1 MTQAPAA
8 LPPRA
13 APQRHDGW
21 TPDRQ
26 RLFLEKL
33 AECGTVQ
40 DACRAVGM
48 SPASAYALRQRKS
61 GALFALGWAAAL
73 RHARERLADE
83 LLSRAMH
90 GCTETVERGD
100 EVITRHRFDNRLSM
114 AMLTRL
120 DREAEKLDDAART
133 VTTVADD
140 FEALLDCVETGD
152 TEAEAAFAAAHRRAP
167 LGQQKPALADPGLMH
182 TLTEAQRRRAYA
194 AMRPEDIDTSDLDP
208 ANSEDWTADQWERA
222 YHSGLIDE
230 VDDGDDAAYDP
241 FAADDDDDEDDA
253 PDNDQHPDPDA
264 RAAARTGGGERPPEI
279 PWHLST
285 SSTSPGR

>member
-1 MTQAPAA
+1 MTQLPAPHS
-8 LPPRA
+8 PRTA
-13 APQRHDGW
+13 TQRHDGW
-21 TPDRQ
+21 TPERQ
-26 RLFLEKL
+26 RIFLETL

-40 DACRAVGM
+40 DACRAAGM

-100 EVITRHRFDNRLSM
+100 EIITRHRFDNRLSM

-120 DREAEKLDDAART
+120 DREAEKFDEAART
-133 VTTVADD
+133 VTTVAED

-152 TEAEAAFAAAHRRAP
+152 AEAEAAFVAAHRPPPFAP
-167 LGQQKPALADPGLMH
+167 PKPTLAETELMLALA
-182 TLTEAQRRRAYA
+182 EADRLKAYA

-208 ANSEDWTADQWERA
+208 DDFADWTDDQWERA
-222 YHSGLIDE
+222 YRSGL
-230 VDDGDDAAYDP
+230 VDAVEQCDAE
-241 FAADDDDDEDDA
+241 DDDEDDEDGDEEVA
-253 PDNDQHPDPDA
+253 GAD
-264 RAAARTGGGERPPEI
+264 RGETSR
-279 PWHLST
+279 HVST
-285 SSTSPGR
+285 SSTSRHDDRSAP

>member
-1 MTQAPAA
+1 MVQAPTLQSPRTAA
-8 LPPRA
+8 
-13 APQRHDGW
+13 QRYDGW
-21 TPDRQ
+21 TPERQ
-26 RLFLEKL
+26 RIFLESL

-40 DACRAVGM
+40 DACRAAGM

-120 DREAEKLDDAART
+120 DREAEKFDEAART
-133 VTTVADD
+133 VTIVAED
-140 FEALLDCVETGD
+140 FETLLECVEAGD
-152 TEAEAAFAAAHRRAP
+152 AEAEAAFVAAHRPPPFAP
-167 LGQQKPALADPGLMH
+167 PKPTLAETELMLALA
-182 TLTEAQRRRAYA
+182 EADRLKAYA

-208 ANSEDWTADQWERA
+208 DEFADWTDDQWERA
-222 YHSGLIDE
+222 YRSGL
-230 VDDGDDAAYDP
+230 VDAVEQCDAE
-241 FAADDDDDEDDA
+241 DDDEDDEDGDEEVA
-253 PDNDQHPDPDA
+253 GAD
-264 RAAARTGGGERPPEI
+264 RGETS
-279 PWHLST
+279 WHVST
-285 SSTSPGR
+285 SSTSHRDDRLAP